1 MFMTMSSVAG
11 MSRRKNEPSLVLAEM
26 EVKVTFVKRMSPEPR
41 LASMRPMLALLAWR
55 ERVGG
60 RRYADP
66 SLIFVIDTSGL
77 TMIFGETAGSSFGW
91 SMMNVGGG
99 VVSGTV
105 IETRQSREQVPI
117 GTDEQPEASMLKKV
131 PPMTGPN

>member
-1 MFMTMSSVAG
+1 MTMSSVAG

-60 RRYADP
+60 RRYAAEFNLRNRHVWAHDD
-66 SLIFVIDTSGL
+66 I
-77 TMIFGETAGSSFGW
+77 W
-91 SMMNVGGG
+91 
-99 VVSGTV
+99 
-105 IETRQSREQVPI
+105 
-117 GTDEQPEASMLKKV
+117 
-131 PPMTGPN
+131 

>member
-1 MFMTMSSVAG
+1 
-11 MSRRKNEPSLVLAEM
+11 
-26 EVKVTFVKRMSPEPR
+26 
-41 LASMRPMLALLAWR
+41 
-55 ERVGG
+55 
-60 RRYADP
+60 
-66 SLIFVIDTSGL
+66 
-77 TMIFGETAGSSFGW
+77 MIFGETAGSSFGW

-131 PPMTGPN
+131 PPMTGPFGSAGRYTIRRAGLPRPL